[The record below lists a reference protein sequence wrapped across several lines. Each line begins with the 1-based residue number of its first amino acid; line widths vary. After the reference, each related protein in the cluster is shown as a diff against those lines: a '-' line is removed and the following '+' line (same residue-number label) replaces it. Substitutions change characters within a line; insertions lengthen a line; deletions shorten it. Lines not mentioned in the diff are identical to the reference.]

1 MELSGELVLGL
12 QPVGRKSKAVVQ
24 CYSEWPLIVQCD
36 GQSGA
41 AHTGSLYP
49 GFLDSRF
56 LFSFFSCFFFLSLS
70 YNVTH
75 TDTLKKKIT
84 QTSFS
89 PCILVIQMCQIW
101 LLL

>member
-12 QPVGRKSKAVVQ
+12 QPVGRKSMAVVQ

-56 LFSFFSCFFFLSLS
+56 LFSFFSCFFFSVSL
-70 YNVTH
+70 TQCH
-75 TDTLKKKIT
+75 PHRHFKKKK
-84 QTSFS
+84 SHKHLFLPVS
-89 PCILVIQMCQIW
+89 L
-101 LLL
+101 

>member
-24 CYSEWPLIVQCD
+24 CYSEWPLRVQCD

-56 LFSFFSCFFFLSLS
+56 LFSFFSCFFLFLSH
-70 YNVTH
+70 NVTH
-75 TDTLKKKIT
+75 TDTLKEKSHKHLFLPV
-84 QTSFS
+84 SS
-89 PCILVIQMCQIW
+89 
-101 LLL
+101 